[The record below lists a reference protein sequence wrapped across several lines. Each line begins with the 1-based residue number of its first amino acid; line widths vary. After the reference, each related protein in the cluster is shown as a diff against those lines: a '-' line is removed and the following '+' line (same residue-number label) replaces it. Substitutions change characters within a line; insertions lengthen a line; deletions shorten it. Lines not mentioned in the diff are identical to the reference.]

1 MRRVMDSGSGAVS
14 KKPGRNDERAE
25 KLADRLRENLKK
37 RKQQAR
43 GRVAGDGPDRPPH
56 TPDAEKT
63 E

>member
-1 MRRVMDSGSGAVS
+1 MLASRGSGSNAVNRKS
-14 KKPGRNDERAE
+14 GKNDERAA

-43 GRVAGDGPDRPPH
+43 GRVSGDDPEP
-56 TPDAEKT
+56 TPREPETKET